1 MQENYPI
8 VIGILIATAFVSL
21 FAFMLLLLILHYS
34 RKKQRLIYERR
45 LMEEKYQRELE
56 QVEREVQEHTFQMI
70 AQDIHDN
77 VGQQLSLVKLNISIL
92 SMENK
97 HLQSLH
103 DIRDQV
109 AEAIQQLRQISMG
122 YQGDRL
128 LESGLPAGIA
138 FLVEQL
144 QKTGKFLIRFEY
156 TGFQMDIHSNHGLF
170 IYRIFQEVIQN
181 IIRHSGATE
190 IDIQLSESLEAY
202 RLVVKDNGIGFE
214 TGDMKSRN
222 GLGLRSIHQRASLI
236 GADVQIHSERGRGTT
251 ILLTYKKI
259 SDDNTGIGR

>member
-45 LMEEKYQRELE
+45 LMEEKYRRELE

-77 VGQQLSLVKLNISIL
+77 VGQQLSLVKLNLSIL

-97 HLQSLH
+97 QLQSLH

-128 LESGLPAGIA
+128 LESGLPAGISL
-138 FLVEQL
+138 LVEQL
-144 QKTGKFLIRFEY
+144 QKTGKFLIRFDY
-156 TGFQMDIHSNHGLF
+156 AGCQMDIHPNHGLF
-170 IYRIFQEVIQN
+170 IYRIFQEIIQN
-181 IIRHSGATE
+181 IIRHSGATA
-190 IDIQLSESLEAY
+190 IDIELTESPEAY
-202 RLVVKDNGIGFE
+202 RLRVNDNGIGFDRDE
-214 TGDMKSRN
+214 IKSRN

-236 GADVQIHSERGRGTT
+236 GADVQMHSARGRGTT
-251 ILLTYKKI
+251 IILTYKKI
-259 SDDNTGIGR
+259 SDDNNGIGR

>member
-190 IDIQLSESLEAY
+190 IEIQLSESLEAY

>member
-1 MQENYPI
+1 
-8 VIGILIATAFVSL
+8 
-21 FAFMLLLLILHYS
+21 
-34 RKKQRLIYERR
+34 
-45 LMEEKYQRELE
+45 
-56 QVEREVQEHTFQMI
+56 
-70 AQDIHDN
+70 
-77 VGQQLSLVKLNISIL
+77 
-92 SMENK
+92 MENK

-190 IDIQLSESLEAY
+190 IEIQLSESLEAY

>member
-236 GADVQIHSERGRGTT
+236 GADAQIHSERGRGTT

>member
-1 MQENYPI
+1 
-8 VIGILIATAFVSL
+8 
-21 FAFMLLLLILHYS
+21 
-34 RKKQRLIYERR
+34 
-45 LMEEKYQRELE
+45 
-56 QVEREVQEHTFQMI
+56 
-70 AQDIHDN
+70 
-77 VGQQLSLVKLNISIL
+77 
-92 SMENK
+92 
-97 HLQSLH
+97 
-103 DIRDQV
+103 
-109 AEAIQQLRQISMG
+109 
-122 YQGDRL
+122 
-128 LESGLPAGIA
+128 
-138 FLVEQL
+138 
-144 QKTGKFLIRFEY
+144 
-156 TGFQMDIHSNHGLF
+156 MDIHSNHGLF

-190 IDIQLSESLEAY
+190 IEIQLSESLEAY

>member
-236 GADVQIHSERGRGTT
+236 SADVQIHSERGRGTT